1 MKGILEDNAN
11 EAWSKAIVDCDDILE
26 GRTTL
31 GYRKSFVAHL
41 HNSIE
46 LYIKQYM
53 LNTNDYRVSSVKNGN
68 QADGS
73 PAKDFYNSTD
83 LNAYFK
89 GLDEDTKK
97 KFFSIEF
104 NQLAEISKKL
114 FDSFFQSEPA
124 SKPLYADGLKKIKD
138 LRNDETHFYI
148 DKETFLGE
156 DDFKVLY
163 NFMIVF
169 YKILMHYRLLP
180 YWGEAFGEFKGLG
193 FDRVPLTGFSYKK
206 QIMKSQFMREFREDI
221 GGEYFPYLGDSPYAV
236 AQSIGI
242 RCPRYRDS
250 HKFEE
255 LLTYIDGMIRYK
267 LLLYEDIPAEEID
280 DCGNIVGWDTFRR
293 YDIDR

>member
-73 PAKDFYNSTD
+73 PAKDYYNSTD

-124 SKPLYADGLKKIKD
+124 SRPLYADGLKKIKD

-193 FDRVPLTGFSYKK
+193 FDRVPLLTGFSYKK

-221 GGEYFPYLGDSPYAV
+221 GGEYFP
-236 AQSIGI
+236 
-242 RCPRYRDS
+242 
-250 HKFEE
+250 
-255 LLTYIDGMIRYK
+255 
-267 LLLYEDIPAEEID
+267 
-280 DCGNIVGWDTFRR
+280 
-293 YDIDR
+293 